1 MFWGFF
7 VMVII
12 VKEGEW
18 KKKNP
23 PLRSGVQNYVFP
35 SNLSLIEMTKISN
48 TPKPTLLGQNS
59 LVHEVR
65 NKQWALNSLKITTNH
80 SLPSTI
86 FFFFTYFC
94 FSTGKRQSCFL
105 HHLWGTLPEP
115 GLLARKRGK
124 YFSEHLGGVRRKASV

>member
-86 FFFFTYFC
+86 FFF
-94 FSTGKRQSCFL
+94 L
-105 HHLWGTLPEP
+105 HISVSLQVRDKAVFYITFG
-115 GLLARKRGK
+115 ARCQNQDYWRG
-124 YFSEHLGGVRRKASV
+124 SEASISLSI